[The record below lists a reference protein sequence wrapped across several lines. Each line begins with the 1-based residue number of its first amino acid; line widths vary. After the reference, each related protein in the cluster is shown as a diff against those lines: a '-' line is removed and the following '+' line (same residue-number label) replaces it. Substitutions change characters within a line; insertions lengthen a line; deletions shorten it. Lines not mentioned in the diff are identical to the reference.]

1 MNDCH
6 CCGTKEIDQKELFI
20 NPVETHRKNFD
31 TYGLF
36 TASEF
41 RKYERA
47 IEKWFVQIIRNA
59 VNQAIKTNPSD
70 PKQLVNT
77 IRGLIATGAG
87 DIPPQ
92 IIDTIV
98 GQFQSGVNMGIGQ
111 LPAGFVDELRLPNVE
126 EIVTANVREMGGF
139 ANDASSDA
147 LSEIIGDSLRTGD
160 NLSTVSGKI
169 KEWANDND
177 QVERATG
184 YRARTIARTE
194 SVRALNQGQ
203 VSSWREVGIKQKQWS
218 ISPGAC
224 QFCET
229 IGEYRTVQP
238 IDGFF
243 ATLGETLQG
252 TEGGRMRISYRNV
265 SEPGLH
271 PNCRCTLLAVLP

>member
-6 CCGTKEIDQKELFI
+6 CCGAIEVCQKQLHI
-20 NPVETHRKNFD
+20 NSVETHRKNFD

-41 RKYERA
+41 AKYERA
-47 IEKWFVQIIRNA
+47 IEKWFTEIIRNA
-59 VNQAIKTNPSD
+59 VNQAVKTNPAD
-70 PKQLVNT
+70 AQQLVQT
-77 IRGLIATGAG
+77 IRGLIATGSG
-87 DIPPQ
+87 NIPPQ
-92 IIDTIV
+92 VIDTIV
-98 GQFQSGVNMGIGQ
+98 GQFQSGINMGIGQ
-111 LPAGFVDELRLPNVE
+111 LPAGFVDELQLPDIE
-126 EIVTANVREMGGF
+126 KIVQANVREMQGF

-147 LSEIIGDSLRTGD
+147 LSEIIGNSLRTGD
-160 NLSTVSGKI
+160 NVSTVQGKI
-169 KEWANDND
+169 QEWAGDND

-194 SVRALNQGQ
+194 SIRALNQGQ
-203 VSSWREVGIKQKQWS
+203 VTSWKEVGIKEKQWS

-224 QFCET
+224 QFCERV
-229 IGEYRTVQP
+229 GEYRTIQP
-238 IDGFF
+238 IDGYF
-243 ATLGETLQG
+243 AKLGETIQG